1 MQRDRELIEAVIHAV
16 EAGRRMAVC
25 AVVRTR
31 GSVPQAPG
39 AMMVLDEGLQ
49 TRGTL
54 GGGCVEAEV
63 RKQAY
68 RLLRDGKS
76 GLLTFV
82 LNHDYGWDDGLI
94 CGGKMEVAVE
104 TITAPAQLGT
114 FRDALS
120 AIDANREAV
129 LDVEIDQDGAPT
141 LYRVRFESRPT
152 LLIAGA
158 GHVGQALAQLA
169 SEVDFRV
176 VVVDDRADCC
186 NAERFPTADEL
197 IVVDIETTL
206 REHPIDNATYVTIVT
221 RGHQHDEQALAAVL
235 DRPARYIGLIGSRR
249 KIKLIFDDL
258 AEAGADRAGL
268 ERVHSPIGLAIRA
281 VTVPEIAVSI
291 LAELIA
297 VRRENKSNRVTGP
310 LPVVRRSADEAAA
323 SPS

>member
-1 MQRDRELIEAVIHAV
+1 MQRDRELIEAVIRAV

-68 RLLRDGKS
+68 GLLRDGKS

-82 LNHDYGWDDGLI
+82 LNHDYGWDDWTDFVPD
-94 CGGKMEVAVE
+94 KSV
-104 TITAPAQLGT
+104 
-114 FRDALS
+114 
-120 AIDANREAV
+120 EAV
-129 LDVEIDQDGAPT
+129 LDVEIEQDGAPA
-141 LYRVRFESRPT
+141 LYRVCFESRPT

-158 GHVGQALAQLA
+158 GHIGQALARLA
-169 SEVDFRV
+169 SDVDFRV

-197 IVVDIETTL
+197 IVADIETTL
-206 REHPIDNATYVTIVT
+206 REHPIDHATYITIVT
-221 RGHQHDEQALAAVL
+221 RGHRHDEQALAVVL

-258 AEAGADRAGL
+258 ADAGADRAAL
-268 ERVHSPIGLAIRA
+268 ERVHSPIGVAIDA

-297 VRRENKSNRVTGP
+297 VRRENKANRVTGP
-310 LPVVRRSADEAAA
+310 LPVEHAAA
-323 SPS
+323 SRS